1 MEGIE
6 DEIMKQ
12 PKTFPVR
19 YADDVIIFANDKES
33 LEKVKE
39 TINGFLKPRGLE
51 INGEKTVIAPIE
63 KGLDILG
70 YNLREYPDETRTNI
84 KGKPNKKGVLL
95 IKPSTQSIKNFKQKV
110 KSALFK
116 LRKKKAA
123 DVVKKLNPIIRG

>member
-1 MEGIE
+1 MEGVE
-6 DEIMKQ
+6 SEIMKQ

-19 YADDVIIFANDKES
+19 YADDIVIFANDKES

-39 TINGFLKPRGLE
+39 TINDFLKPRGLE
-51 INGEKTVIAPIE
+51 INREKTVIAPIE

-95 IKPSTQSIKNFKQKV
+95 IKPSTQSIKNFKQQV
-110 KSALFK
+110 KSALFQ

-123 DVVKKLNPIIRG
+123 DVIKKLNPIIRG